1 MSNLFE
7 KFLIFGLT
15 GAVALLNRAH
25 QDKKIK
31 EEVAK
36 SVAEAN
42 ETKETEE

>member
-36 SVAEAN
+36 SVTEAN
-42 ETKETEE
+42 KTEETEK